1 MHRVFEIWD
10 YTRGT
15 SDDDIRDFFEH
26 IKKEGL
32 MEDDLVNCVR
42 PGEVSDFLNSGL
54 AKRMKKACLNGLL
67 YREQPFMFS
76 FEDTIIQGIIDAY
89 FIEDDKIVIV
99 DYKTDRVDDAE
110 ELAERYHVQL
120 EYYARA
126 LSAMTDREI
135 GELIIYSTVH
145 NCTVNIPWT

>member
-1 MHRVFEIWD
+1 
-10 YTRGT
+10 
-15 SDDDIRDFFEH
+15 
-26 IKKEGL
+26 
-32 MEDDLVNCVR
+32 
-42 PGEVSDFLNSGL
+42 
-54 AKRMKKACLNGLL
+54 
-67 YREQPFMFS
+67 
-76 FEDTIIQGIIDAY
+76 
-89 FIEDDKIVIV
+89 
-99 DYKTDRVDDAE
+99 VDDAE